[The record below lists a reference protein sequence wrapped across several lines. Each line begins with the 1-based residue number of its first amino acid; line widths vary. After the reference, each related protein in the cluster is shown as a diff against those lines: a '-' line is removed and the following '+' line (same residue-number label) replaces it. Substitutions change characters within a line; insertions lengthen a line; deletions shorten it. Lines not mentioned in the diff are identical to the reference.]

1 MKRDFEIKGEL
12 DFYLVA
18 PLQGIKVLAEKNNI
32 SVISSG
38 KLIYTD
44 EKRGDKMINMSSIED
59 IEIGVTISKDV
70 DVLLFLEKLLQ

>member
-1 MKRDFEIKGEL
+1 MKRDFKIKEEL

-18 PLQGIKVLAEKNNI
+18 PLQGIKVLSEKNNI
-32 SVISSG
+32 NVISSG

-59 IEIGVTISKDV
+59 IEIGVIVSKDI